1 MTDDRILVMDSVTK
15 LAPKDRGK
23 VLVAASHGGVYAG
36 YLAAKGHA
44 RGVILNDA
52 GGGLDDAGFASLAWA
67 DGFGMPAAT
76 VDHFSAR
83 IGDGA
88 DMIANGVI
96 SHANA
101 AAAAAG
107 VSVVMPAEAAAAAMA
122 SGELWEG
129 EAPDL
134 PESRFM
140 IRAEPGPRVIGCDS
154 ASLVKDEDAGQIVV
168 CASHGGLL
176 ASAPGYVVKAPL
188 LAVVLN
194 DAGVGKDEAGIARVR
209 LADDMDIAAAAVSAG
224 SARIGD
230 ARSTWETG
238 VLSHV
243 NRTAAEAGGAIGMT
257 TQAFVEALTS
267 SSAARS
273 GRD

>member
-1 MTDDRILVMDSVTK
+1 MSDDRILVMDSVTK
-15 LAPKDRGK
+15 LEPKDRGK

-76 VDHFSAR
+76 VDCMSAR
-83 IGDGA
+83 IGDGQ
-88 DMIANGVI
+88 DTIQNGVI

-101 AAAAAG
+101 AARAAG
-107 VSVVMPAEAAAAAMA
+107 ADVGMAAGEAARAMLAA
-122 SGELWEG
+122 SLWDG

-134 PESRFM
+134 PESRFV
-140 IRAEPGPRVIGCDS
+140 IRDTPAPRVIGCDS
-154 ASLVKDEDAGQIVV
+154 ASLILEEDAGQIVV

-194 DAGVGKDEAGIARVR
+194 DAGGGKEDAGVARIHAADAIGIA
-209 LADDMDIAAAAVSAG
+209 AIAVSAF

-230 ARSTWETG
+230 ARSTWDTG
-238 VLSHV
+238 VV
-243 NRTAAEAGGAIGMT
+243 AFANTRAVEVGAKVGMT
-257 TQAFVEALTS
+257 AQDFVAALT
-267 SSAARS
+267 RS
-273 GRD
+273 VAGRS